1 MAEEYT
7 LTTPV
12 VVQPEVK
19 STKYQIVVS
28 TFDWEQQH
36 IVFQVKGDGN
46 RLFVE
51 YGGVMAS
58 EADKTEATKFMRT
71 MNTANFTTKSMQ
83 KRILEK
89 LSADGKL
96 PPGSVTGTP
105 DPIS

>member
-12 VVQPEVK
+12 VVQPEV
-19 STKYQIVVS
+19 SNTKYQVVVS
-28 TFDWEQQH
+28 HFDWDAQH
-36 IVFQVKGDGN
+36 IQFQVKGDGN

-51 YGGVMAS
+51 YGGVMAD
-58 EADKTEATKFMRT
+58 EAGRTEATKFMKT

-96 PPGSVTGTP
+96 PPGTVTGAP
-105 DPIS
+105 DPV